1 MRVAGAGVFQTEG
14 KASTKVLRQAHTP
27 FFGSTA
33 RKSVWTSRVREEGE
47 GGEGDTLGK
56 LGLEV
61 GLSRLTFYQEPQAAV
76 LRRRCGKWRVEA
88 GR

>member
-1 MRVAGAGVFQTEG
+1 MEKMKGEDVRVAGAGVFQTEG

-47 GGEGDTLGK
+47 GGEGDTEESWGW
-56 LGLEV
+56 
-61 GLSRLTFYQEPQAAV
+61 RLVFLD
-76 LRRRCGKWRVEA
+76 LRFTRNPRLPC
-88 GR
+88 